1 MSTQIALV
9 PYKVPIDARL
19 LTRVAAALH
28 RQVRQHFGP
37 AWGIDASVSAFLEW
51 QEVPPDY
58 TRLILV
64 DQLDSGALGVHAD
77 RNGQPYALVAARGDW
92 SLVASHECLELL
104 ADPTGNQLRRGPSP
118 IEAQGEV
125 EFLVEVCDPC
135 QGRRWHYVIDG
146 VPVSDFCLPAYYE
159 GTGAAGERWSFHG
172 SLDGP
177 RRVLRDG
184 YLLWREL
191 VGRTWWR
198 RDWIGAK
205 LADYSLGPISP
216 RVSFLRGHTDRLWRL
231 QHQRNR
237 RTRQLAIRHN
247 AAATARARALA
258 GDIER
263 TLGQVTAKASAS
275 SAAKASASGAAKASA
290 PSAAKASASGAARPR
305 AQDKTKSPPA
315 APPATSAN
323 RRKRAASRG
332 RKGPARKTK
341 GT

>member
-1 MSTQIALV
+1 
-9 PYKVPIDARL
+9 
-19 LTRVAAALH
+19 
-28 RQVRQHFGP
+28 
-37 AWGIDASVSAFLEW
+37 
-51 QEVPPDY
+51 
-58 TRLILV
+58 
-64 DQLDSGALGVHAD
+64 
-77 RNGQPYALVAARGDW
+77 
-92 SLVASHECLELL
+92 
-104 ADPTGNQLRRGPSP
+104 
-118 IEAQGEV
+118 
-125 EFLVEVCDPC
+125 
-135 QGRRWHYVIDG
+135 
-146 VPVSDFCLPAYYE
+146 
-159 GTGAAGERWSFHG
+159 
-172 SLDGP
+172 
-177 RRVLRDG
+177 VLRDG

-275 SAAKASASGAAKASA
+275 SAAKASASSAAKASASGAAKASA